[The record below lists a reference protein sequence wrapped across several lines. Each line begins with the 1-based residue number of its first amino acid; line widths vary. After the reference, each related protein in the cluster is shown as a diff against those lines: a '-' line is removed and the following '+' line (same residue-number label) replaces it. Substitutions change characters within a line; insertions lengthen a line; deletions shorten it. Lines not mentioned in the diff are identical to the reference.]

1 MEFDF
6 SAALSGADLVQTS
19 ILIAIIAVVIVVL
32 ALVIFFIRNKK
43 SPEERA
49 ARAVLKRLE
58 LARKGKLKKS
68 PPQKSWAS
76 PAEPQGASKE
86 KKSWFSHAE
95 KQQAP
100 SPSPPSSPQTPFSS
114 SETTSSTIL
123 EQPRTI
129 AVEPSGF
136 SLKQMLIEKF
146 KPSIEKQLKTSI
158 EVLNLSASGENFF
171 AQVDIA
177 GTKLLLTLDPAGKI
191 IDYKKV

>member
-6 SAALSGADLVQTS
+6 LGALSTDVVVQAS
-19 ILIAIIAVVIVVL
+19 VAIVVLAVIIIIL

-58 LARKGKLKKS
+58 LAKKGKLKKA

-76 PAEPQGASKE
+76 PAE
-86 KKSWFSHAE
+86 
-95 KQQAP
+95 QQPTLA
-100 SPSPPSSPQTPFSS
+100 SSPQTPFSS
-114 SETTSSTIL
+114 SETTSPAPPVS
-123 EQPRTI
+123 Q
-129 AVEPSGF
+129 ASSSSEPSGF

-146 KPSIEKQLKTSI
+146 KPSIEKQLKTSV

-171 AQVDIA
+171 AQVEIA